1 MKLVRC
7 NKCEHE
13 YYICDDLHRLGF
25 PLGELSKCE
34 YCGEKTYTV
43 LESDIKVAYNNT
55 KDDMDTQQEDIKHS
69 LALFKEE
76 LDELVKTYIEP
87 FLK

>member
-7 NKCEHE
+7 NKCKNE
-13 YYICDDLHRLGF
+13 YLICEGLTTDRCANCSHND
-25 PLGELSKCE
+25 
-34 YCGEKTYTV
+34 YTV
-43 LESDIKVAYNNT
+43 LEDDVRVAYKDI

-76 LDELVKTYIEP
+76 LAELIETYIEP